1 MITFIHIPKTG
12 GSTFTNL
19 LRETLSPNNKS
30 LSHFIK
36 EIETEEI
43 KIEILHIQFQ
53 HPERLSMCGD
63 IFKQPDKYINH
74 KIFTIIRH
82 PVDRIISEYNF
93 QKYTLRNGPKIRRLK
108 PIPDTLEEYIENKGT
123 WNYQL
128 SFLLGEGL
136 IPINKPTEEDLKN
149 VIDCFEKLNINV
161 GVTDKYVNFLNL
173 FEKNT
178 GIELNKNV
186 SILKKSVKSTETKI
200 SEELRNKIIK
210 YNDLDYQL
218 YNYAKSKINNTTN
231 KKFDLVWSGKFKY

>member
-19 LRETLSPNNKS
+19 LRETLSPDNKS

-36 EIETEEI
+36 EIKTEEI
-43 KIEILHIQFQ
+43 VIKILHLQFE
-53 HPERLSMCGD
+53 HPERSSMCGD
-63 IFKQPDKYINH
+63 IFKQPDKYITH
-74 KIFTIIRH
+74 KIFTLIRH

-93 QKYTLRNGPKIRRLK
+93 QKYILRNGPKIRKLK
-108 PIPDTLEEYIENKGT
+108 PIPNTLEEYIEHEGT

-128 SFLLGEGL
+128 SFLLGGGL
-136 IPINKPTEEDLKN
+136 ISVDKPTEEDLKN
-149 VIDCFEKLNINV
+149 IIDCFEKLNIYI
-161 GVTDKYVNFLNL
+161 GITDKYSNFLNL

-186 SILKKSVKSTETKI
+186 SILKKSKESEKTKI

-218 YNYAKSKINNTTN
+218 YNYAKSKINDTTN
-231 KKFDLVWSGKFKY
+231 QKFELVWSGKFKY